1 MHINQSRSLLV
12 KEFPS
17 FSECIIHMGVNLGL
31 YVDTI
36 YNDISRVSLRWFA
49 KSIFPKKGI
58 FTMLIYWD
66 KILSMPCKCI
76 ST

>member
-1 MHINQSRSLLV
+1 MELMHINQSRSLLV
-12 KEFPS
+12 KDFPS

-49 KSIFPKKGI
+49 QSIFPKKGI
-58 FTMLIYWD
+58 FNHAY
-66 KILSMPCKCI
+66 ILGQNSEYAL
-76 ST
+76 